1 MFPFPCFLDDFP
13 NCQYFRESVVRQN
26 GWDHLGSFW
35 NSPKCWAPSPPN
47 PDLIGLVCS
56 LGIWIFKS
64 SQVILM
70 CSQGWQPECP
80 SCVTDGIFPRSVS
93 PRPLFSLVF
102 CKSSSHLKAWFWA
115 SRIMEGPSGPVWFRW
130 FHFMLRLIKYESK
143 ENTQDHCQLPCRSD
157 CSGVPLALPSLL
169 AHVCIKQHF
178 CWQGLLSSRDIP

>member
-1 MFPFPCFLDDFP
+1 MNCFKFGILALEYVILLAVGQIKIKWWLLFSFVNNFSLTAPELDCVLTIHSFTRGNYMFPFPCFLDDFP

-93 PRPLFSLVF
+93 P
-102 CKSSSHLKAWFWA
+102 
-115 SRIMEGPSGPVWFRW
+115 
-130 FHFMLRLIKYESK
+130 
-143 ENTQDHCQLPCRSD
+143 
-157 CSGVPLALPSLL
+157 
-169 AHVCIKQHF
+169 
-178 CWQGLLSSRDIP
+178 LSSVLSCFL